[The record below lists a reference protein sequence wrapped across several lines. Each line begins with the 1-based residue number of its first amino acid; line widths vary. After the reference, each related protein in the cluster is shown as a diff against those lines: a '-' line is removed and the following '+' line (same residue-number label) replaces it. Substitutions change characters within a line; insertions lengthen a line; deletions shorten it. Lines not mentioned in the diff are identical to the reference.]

1 MKRLSA
7 ILLLLTAS
15 CTIAPR
21 ISVSNTSSNANIVT
35 DGKLF
40 ATAYQ
45 QRAAEYRALCYQ
57 AYNIAHRRVDE
68 IVSATTEK
76 PKAIITDI
84 DETILN
90 NSAYEA
96 HRTLQGKD
104 YSSDSWYEWSSMIKA
119 DTVPGSLNFLKYA
132 SSKGIEIF
140 YVTNRSDKEREFTL
154 KNLQKFNF
162 PNADNSHLFPI
173 QNTSS
178 KEERRKSIA
187 ENHTIIM
194 LIGDNLGDVSSLFDK
209 KSSNERNQNVNDVAA
224 EFGKRFIILPNP
236 VYGDWESSLYNY
248 NYSLSASQKDSVV
261 KASLYSY

>member
-1 MKRLSA
+1 MKKLSV
-7 ILLLLTAS
+7 ILFLFTAS

-21 ISVSNTSSNANIVT
+21 ISVSNTGSNANVVI

-57 AYNIAHRRVDE
+57 AYNIAHQRVDE
-68 IVSATTEK
+68 IVRATTEK

-84 DETILN
+84 DETVLD

-96 HRTLQGKD
+96 HQTLQGKD
-104 YSSDSWYEWSSMIKA
+104 YSSDSWNEWSSMMRA
-119 DTVPGSLNFLKYA
+119 DTVPGSVNFFKYA

-140 YVTNRSDKEREFTL
+140 YVTNRGEKERNVTL
-154 KNLQKFNF
+154 KNLQKFDF
-162 PNADNSHLFPI
+162 PNADDSHLFPL

-178 KEERRKSIA
+178 KEVRRQSIA
-187 ENHTIIM
+187 ANHTIVL

-209 KSSNERNQNVNDVAA
+209 KSSDERNQNVNDVAA
-224 EFGKRFIILPNP
+224 EFGNRFIILPNP
-236 VYGDWESSLYNY
+236 TYGDWESSLYNY
-248 NYSLSASQKDSVV
+248 NYSLNASQKDSVI
-261 KASLYSY
+261 KASLHSY